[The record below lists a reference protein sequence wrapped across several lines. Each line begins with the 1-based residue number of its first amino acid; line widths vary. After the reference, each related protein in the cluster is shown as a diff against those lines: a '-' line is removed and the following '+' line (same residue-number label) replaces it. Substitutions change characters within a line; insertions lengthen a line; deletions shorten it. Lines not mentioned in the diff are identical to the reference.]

1 MKNIREQKLIK
12 SRLQEVESY
21 LESFLTFDP
30 EFISERA
37 QFNLNAGGKRL
48 RPAFVILTAA
58 FYDKFDKD
66 VIRTAALMELVHMTS
81 LIHDDI
87 NDDSDLRRG
96 QTTINAE
103 YSNDVAVNIGDYI
116 MIKALLHVYEVSQYK
131 RILELIGETTAEMS
145 KGEVA
150 QLRSMYDI
158 EQDMVDY
165 YYRIE
170 RKTALLISL
179 SCQLG
184 AILAGASKEE
194 QNIFY
199 DYGYHL
205 GMAFQMKD
213 DLFDL
218 LDTDKQVGKP
228 TGQDLESG
236 LLNLPTILLLE
247 KDFPEKEDIQHRIAN
262 RFPNGQEDVDFV
274 VQLIHREGCI
284 QESEDIILN
293 HISKAKSV
301 LNGLPDKPILEIMR
315 HGADYVYERS
325 Y

>member
-1 MKNIREQKLIK
+1 MKNIREEKLIK
-12 SRLQEVESY
+12 NRLQEVEAH
-21 LESFLTFDP
+21 LESFLTFEP
-30 EFISERA
+30 GFISERA

-48 RPAFVILTAA
+48 RPALVILVAE
-58 FYDKFDKD
+58 FYNKYDKD
-66 VIRTAALMELVHMTS
+66 VIRTAALMELIHMTS

-96 QTTINAE
+96 QATINAE
-103 YSNDVAVNIGDYI
+103 YSNDVAVNVGDYI
-116 MIKALLHVYEVSQYK
+116 MIKALLHVYEGSQYK
-131 RILELIGETTAEMS
+131 RILKLIGETTAEMS
-145 KGEVA
+145 KGEIA

-158 EQDMVDY
+158 EQNMLDY

-170 RKTALLISL
+170 RKTVLLISL

-184 AILAGASKEE
+184 AILAGASEEE
-194 QNIFY
+194 QKIFY
-199 DYGYHL
+199 DYGYHV

-213 DLFDL
+213 DLLDL

-236 LLNLPTILLLE
+236 LINLPTILLLE
-247 KDFPEKEDIQHRIAN
+247 KEFPEKKDVQYRIAN
-262 RFPNGQEDVDFV
+262 RFPNGKEDVDFI

-284 QESEDIILN
+284 KESEDIILN
-293 HISKAKSV
+293 CISKAKSV
-301 LNGLPDKPILEIMR
+301 LDRLPEKPILEVLR
-315 HGADYVYERS
+315 RGADYVYERS